1 MEAVVAAAAG
11 GVTADGGGDGVVA
24 GDEAAAGGD
33 EGVAVGDEGVDATE
47 DGGGDDV
54 RAGVSAGGGDV
65 PVAVVGGRG
74 AGTSTLARGGVVDVV
89 TPAASLPGS
98 CDNGRGMR
106 GVADGGVAAARVGSE
121 RAGGS
126 DFTGGSDRTDG
137 SDRADGSARAVRSG
151 GTDTG
156 GAFSGTAAVC
166 CEGSTVGSG
175 TFGDCEGGTDVTGG
189 GTGDVSPPPTGDE
202 ATGAIAADSG
212 AFDCC
217 RTTAASTTEI
227 PATTSSEA
235 G

>member
-1 MEAVVAAAAG
+1 VPVVVA
-11 GVTADGGGDGVVA
+11 
-24 GDEAAAGGD
+24 
-33 EGVAVGDEGVDATE
+33 
-47 DGGGDDV
+47 
-54 RAGVSAGGGDV
+54 
-65 PVAVVGGRG
+65 GGRG

-98 CDNGRGMR
+98 CDNGRDMR
-106 GVADGGVAAARVGSE
+106 GGADGGVAAARVGSD

-151 GTDTG
+151 GTATG
-156 GAFSGTAAVC
+156 DAFSGTAAVG

-175 TFGDCEGGTDVTGG
+175 TFGDGEGGTDVTGG
-189 GTGDVSPPPTGDE
+189 GTEDVSAPPTGDE
-202 ATGAIAADSG
+202 ATGATGTDSG

-217 RTTAASTTEI
+217 MTTTANTAAI
-227 PATTSSEA
+227 PATASSEA